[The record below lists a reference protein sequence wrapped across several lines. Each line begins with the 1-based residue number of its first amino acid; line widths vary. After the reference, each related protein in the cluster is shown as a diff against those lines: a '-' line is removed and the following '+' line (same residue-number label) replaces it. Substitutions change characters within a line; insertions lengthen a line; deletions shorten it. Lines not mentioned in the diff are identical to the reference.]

1 MQDEDENIVFVDS
14 LSKAYTRN
22 DVLGQNT
29 PSSSSP
35 TWPFRGRSPQECWP
49 LLKQLCT
56 ETESI
61 VHSHVFAVLDEE
73 SLRSD
78 TIVLVE
84 MDDDK
89 AISARCEFKIA
100 CANMNQYFIGDGD
113 IEEDS
118 EDANEEGD
126 GVIRMR

>member
-1 MQDEDENIVFVDS
+1 MQNEDENIVFVDS
-14 LSKAYTRN
+14 ISEAYTRN
-22 DVLGQNT
+22 DILGQNT

-35 TWPFRGRSPQECWP
+35 TSLFKGRSPQECWS

-61 VHSHVFAVLDEE
+61 VHSHIFAVLDKE

-78 TIVLVE
+78 TLVLVE

-89 AISARCEFKIA
+89 AISARCEFGIA
-100 CANMNQYFIGDGD
+100 CAKMNQYFVSDGD
-113 IEEDS
+113 IEEDW
-118 EDANEEGD
+118 EEANEEGD